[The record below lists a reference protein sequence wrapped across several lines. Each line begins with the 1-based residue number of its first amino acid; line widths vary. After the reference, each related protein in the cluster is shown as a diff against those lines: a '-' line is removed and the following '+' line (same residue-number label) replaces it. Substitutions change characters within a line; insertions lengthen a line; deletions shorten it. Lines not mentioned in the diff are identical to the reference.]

1 MEKLNLNA
9 ECPSKAI
16 DLEELFLPFLSLFH
30 SPASLTMMLVYLHLT
45 PVYLV
50 LVNVNTKF
58 LDGWKYLLV

>member
-16 DLEELFLPFLSLFH
+16 DLGELFPPFLSLFH
-30 SPASLTMMLVYLHLT
+30 SPSSLTMMLVYLHLT

-58 LDGWKYLLV
+58 LDG